1 MKKMMNCTLKSRGE
15 TDTKKKQQ
23 ISYERTVHALGLKA
37 TKST

>member
-15 TDTKKKQQ
+15 TDKKKTQ